1 MFKQQNRLA
10 TEGVEKGEDFGK
22 TLTLARPLTAIAL
35 VKMSSFYAFL
45 AYECLEKSIL
55 TTYVNFQKE
64 IPLE

>member
-22 TLTLARPLTAIAL
+22 TLPIAKILTAIAL

-55 TTYVNFQKE
+55 TTYVNF
-64 IPLE
+64 